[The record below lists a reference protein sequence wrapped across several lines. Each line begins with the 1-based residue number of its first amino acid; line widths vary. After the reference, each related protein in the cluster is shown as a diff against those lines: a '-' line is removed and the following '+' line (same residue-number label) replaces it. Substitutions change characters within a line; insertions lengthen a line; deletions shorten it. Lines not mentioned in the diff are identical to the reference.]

1 MSTEAH
7 AQVHRTVEPRW
18 LRFHGAWRGAAGSSR
33 RSRAR
38 EVKTSVKFSADSSSA
53 PWTGSTDKGPERE
66 DRPRVRGEERHQRR
80 GKGTVNPPAR
90 STHHGN
96 ARARATWHP
105 PRGRGFRFLARA
117 AAIERNDEP
126 AGRRVRAS
134 VPPSVVRFP
143 VGRGSPAPGR
153 TDCKSVVSVAGAWR
167 RYRPWFD
174 GRMLQA
180 AAVLWIDWIA
190 SPGGGLDHVTL
201 RSPFQNCK
209 SAPRCLSP

>member
-1 MSTEAH
+1 MDRIDG
-7 AQVHRTVEPRW
+7 Q
-18 LRFHGAWRGAAGSSR
+18 
-33 RSRAR
+33 
-38 EVKTSVKFSADSSSA
+38 
-53 PWTGSTDKGPERE
+53 RE

-96 ARARATWHP
+96 ERARATWNP

-117 AAIERNDEP
+117 AAIESNDEP

-143 VGRGSPAPGR
+143 VGRGSRAPGR

-174 GRMLQA
+174 GRMLHA

-190 SPGGGLDHVTL
+190 SPGGGLDRVTRYGRRSRTASRPHAASPL
-201 RSPFQNCK
+201 RPVHRSFSPTRLINERADDQ
-209 SAPRCLSP
+209 SSIIRSS

>member
-1 MSTEAH
+1 MGQHRKKAEKKTRDQAAGELKMSTEAH

-117 AAIERNDEP
+117 AAVERNDEP
-126 AGRRVRAS
+126 AGRRECSAFRGSFSGGPWLPCAWTDGLQVGRVRS
-134 VPPSVVRFP
+134 WSMEEVPSVV
-143 VGRGSPAPGR
+143 
-153 TDCKSVVSVAGAWR
+153 
-167 RYRPWFD
+167 
-174 GRMLQA
+174 
-180 AAVLWIDWIA
+180 
-190 SPGGGLDHVTL
+190 
-201 RSPFQNCK
+201 
-209 SAPRCLSP
+209 

>member
-1 MSTEAH
+1 MDRIDG
-7 AQVHRTVEPRW
+7 QR
-18 LRFHGAWRGAAGSSR
+18 AG
-33 RSRAR
+33 
-38 EVKTSVKFSADSSSA
+38 
-53 PWTGSTDKGPERE
+53 KG
-66 DRPRVRGEERHQRR
+66 RPAESQRR
-80 GKGTVNPPAR
+80 GKASASRQRNGQPAGEIDPPR
-90 STHHGN
+90 KR

-190 SPGGGLDHVTL
+190 SPGGGLDLGPCHATVAVPELRVGPTL
-201 RSPFQNCK
+201 PLPSGRFIARFRQP
-209 SAPRCLSP
+209 A